1 MSGGIYG
8 GGLCLFLL
16 IFILIL
22 DDVGAIVFDSG
33 SHSFRVGFGGEE
45 IPKFEIPARVGVRE
59 VIESA
64 TDETIEEVA
73 SGRKG
78 INTTKK
84 KFEYFIGT
92 SQINVPRNE
101 TEIVSYMNDGMIE
114 DWDIFEKVLD
124 FIYDKCL
131 MAESQHHSALFTE
144 PPWNKK
150 DKREK
155 LAELIFEKYNVPAF
169 YLFKNAALAA
179 FASGR
184 TAGLVVDSGA
194 THTSAIPVYDGH
206 CITNAVVRSPVGGDF
221 LVEQC
226 RKMLIKENVELVPYY
241 KVASKK
247 EVKEGEE
254 PIWTS
259 RKIPPLI
266 TKSYEKFMEDQ
277 LVEDLIHSTM
287 QLCETPLDVEFM
299 DKLPAVSFG
308 FPCGYLRDFHA
319 ERAKIPEA
327 LFDLKHVDLS
337 EEERASLI
345 NVAQI
350 ALMSCGMCDVEI
362 RPSLYS
368 NLMVTGGNSLIMGFT
383 DRLNHDLAQKCLS
396 TQKIRVSSAPTT
408 AERRFGAWI
417 GGSIVSSLGTF
428 QQLWISKGEYEESGR
443 QIVERKCP

>member
-1 MSGGIYG
+1 
-8 GGLCLFLL
+8 
-16 IFILIL
+16 
-22 DDVGAIVFDSG
+22 
-33 SHSFRVGFGGEE
+33 
-45 IPKFEIPARVGVRE
+45 
-59 VIESA
+59 
-64 TDETIEEVA
+64 
-73 SGRKG
+73 
-78 INTTKK
+78 
-84 KFEYFIGT
+84 
-92 SQINVPRNE
+92 
-101 TEIVSYMNDGMIE
+101 
-114 DWDIFEKVLD
+114 
-124 FIYDKCL
+124 
-131 MAESQHHSALFTE
+131 
-144 PPWNKK
+144 
-150 DKREK
+150 
-155 LAELIFEKYNVPAF
+155 
-169 YLFKNAALAA
+169 
-179 FASGR
+179 
-184 TAGLVVDSGA
+184 
-194 THTSAIPVYDGH
+194 
-206 CITNAVVRSPVGGDF
+206 
-221 LVEQC
+221 
-226 RKMLIKENVELVPYY
+226 
-241 KVASKK
+241 
-247 EVKEGEE
+247 
-254 PIWTS
+254 
-259 RKIPPLI
+259 
-266 TKSYEKFMEDQ
+266 MEDQ

-327 LFDLKHVDLS
+327 LFDLKHADLS
-337 EEERASLI
+337 EEERTSLI

>member
-1 MSGGIYG
+1 
-8 GGLCLFLL
+8 
-16 IFILIL
+16 
-22 DDVGAIVFDSG
+22 
-33 SHSFRVGFGGEE
+33 
-45 IPKFEIPARVGVRE
+45 
-59 VIESA
+59 
-64 TDETIEEVA
+64 
-73 SGRKG
+73 
-78 INTTKK
+78 
-84 KFEYFIGT
+84 
-92 SQINVPRNE
+92 
-101 TEIVSYMNDGMIE
+101 
-114 DWDIFEKVLD
+114 
-124 FIYDKCL
+124 
-131 MAESQHHSALFTE
+131 MAEL
-144 PPWNKK
+144 
-150 DKREK
+150 
-155 LAELIFEKYNVPAF
+155 LFEKYNVPSF

-184 TAGLVVDSGA
+184 TAGLIVDSGA

-254 PIWTS
+254 PIWTQ
-259 RKIPPLI
+259 RKNPPLI

-327 LFDLKHVDLS
+327 LFDLKHADLN

>member
-8 GGLCLFLL
+8 G
-16 IFILIL
+16 

-194 THTSAIPVYDGH
+194 THTSAVPVYDGH

-327 LFDLKHVDLS
+327 LFDLKHADLS
-337 EEERASLI
+337 EEERTSLI

>member
-8 GGLCLFLL
+8 G
-16 IFILIL
+16 

-101 TEIVSYMNDGMIE
+101 TEI
-114 DWDIFEKVLD
+114 
-124 FIYDKCL
+124 
-131 MAESQHHSALFTE
+131 
-144 PPWNKK
+144 WNKK

-194 THTSAIPVYDGH
+194 THTSAVPVYDGH
-206 CITNAVVRSPVGGDF
+206 CITNAVVRSP
-221 LVEQC
+221 
-226 RKMLIKENVELVPYY
+226 
-241 KVASKK
+241 K

-266 TKSYEKFMEDQ
+266 TKSYEKFMENQ

-327 LFDLKHVDLS
+327 LFDLKHADLS

>member
-8 GGLCLFLL
+8 G
-16 IFILIL
+16 
-22 DDVGAIVFDSG
+22 DDVGAIVFDSA

-45 IPKFEIPARVGVRE
+45 IPKFEIPARVGIRE

-73 SGRKG
+73 SGKKV
-78 INTTKK
+78 INTTRKK
-84 KFEYFIGT
+84 LEYFIGT
-92 SQINVPRNE
+92 LQINNPRNK

-114 DWDIFEKVLD
+114 DWDVFEKVLD

-155 LAELIFEKYNVPAF
+155 LAELLFEKYNVPSF

-184 TAGLVVDSGA
+184 TAGLIVDSGA

-254 PIWTS
+254 PIWTQ
-259 RKIPPLI
+259 RKNPPLI

-327 LFDLKHVDLS
+327 LFDLKHADLN

>member
-8 GGLCLFLL
+8 G
-16 IFILIL
+16 

-241 KVASKK
+241 KVASK
-247 EVKEGEE
+247 VK
-254 PIWTS
+254 
-259 RKIPPLI
+259 KI
-266 TKSYEKFMEDQ
+266 F
-277 LVEDLIHSTM
+277 
-287 QLCETPLDVEFM
+287 
-299 DKLPAVSFG
+299 
-308 FPCGYLRDFHA
+308 
-319 ERAKIPEA
+319 
-327 LFDLKHVDLS
+327 
-337 EEERASLI
+337 
-345 NVAQI
+345 
-350 ALMSCGMCDVEI
+350 
-362 RPSLYS
+362 
-368 NLMVTGGNSLIMGFT
+368 
-383 DRLNHDLAQKCLS
+383 
-396 TQKIRVSSAPTT
+396 
-408 AERRFGAWI
+408 
-417 GGSIVSSLGTF
+417 
-428 QQLWISKGEYEESGR
+428 
-443 QIVERKCP
+443 

>member
-8 GGLCLFLL
+8 G
-16 IFILIL
+16 

-131 MAESQHHSALFTE
+131 MAGF
-144 PPWNKK
+144 WNKK

-155 LAELIFEKYNVPAF
+155 LAELVFEKYNVPAF

-194 THTSAIPVYDGH
+194 THTSAVPVYDGH

-221 LVEQC
+221 L
-226 RKMLIKENVELVPYY
+226 
-241 KVASKK
+241 K

-327 LFDLKHVDLS
+327 LFDLKHADLS

-350 ALMSCGMCDVEI
+350 ALMSCGI
-362 RPSLYS
+362 

>member
-8 GGLCLFLL
+8 G
-16 IFILIL
+16 

-131 MAESQHHSALFTE
+131 MAVNIILRFLQNRRGT
-144 PPWNKK
+144 KK
-150 DKREK
+150 IKREK

-327 LFDLKHVDLS
+327 LFDLKHADLS
-337 EEERASLI
+337 EEERTSLI

>member
-8 GGLCLFLL
+8 G
-16 IFILIL
+16 

-78 INTTKK
+78 NNTTKK

-259 RKIPPLI
+259 RKLPPLI

-327 LFDLKHVDLS
+327 LFDLKHADLS

>member
-8 GGLCLFLL
+8 G
-16 IFILIL
+16 

-194 THTSAIPVYDGH
+194 THTSAVPVYDGH

-259 RKIPPLI
+259 RKLPPLI

>member
-1 MSGGIYG
+1 MGEMML
-8 GGLCLFLL
+8 GLLFL
-16 IFILIL
+16 IL
-22 DDVGAIVFDSG
+22 VHIVFELALEERK
-33 SHSFRVGFGGEE
+33 FRS
-45 IPKFEIPARVGVRE
+45 FEIPARVGVRE

-443 QIVERKCP
+443 QIVERNARKFLNFPIYL